1 MACLVSRLV
10 SNSQEEGGG
19 GGEEEGGGGG
29 LTWGV
34 TVPLEVLARCEVAS
48 FSSAELQLDYYL

>member
-1 MACLVSRLV
+1 MEVIVLVIV
-10 SNSQEEGGG
+10 KKK
-19 GGEEEGGGGG
+19 EEEEKKKEGDLSG
-29 LTWGV
+29 GV